1 MDDKPLRNPA
11 VVWREEPSG
20 RARIEAGSPS
30 GETPCLTLVHL
41 GTMFQLNLVGAEIWK
56 RCDGTMTREEIVEA
70 ILPSMEVEPEVLARD
85 VAAFLEEMRSRGW
98 LR

>member
-1 MDDKPLRNPA
+1 
-11 VVWREEPSG
+11 
-20 RARIEAGSPS
+20 
-30 GETPCLTLVHL
+30 
-41 GTMFQLNLVGAEIWK
+41 MFQLNLVGAEIWK